1 MNKNIVSRKVGYP
14 KREVDVLERAS
25 LQVQSI
31 YDRAATMA
39 KQYYLSID
47 LSYPTAFQQVPR
59 TYFQKWIYTIKGW
72 KFLGS
77 EYTPE
82 STENPSTI
90 TDVKTRLNLL
100 EFHPSSDLSSSTS
113 ENTITSLIS
122 LCLQALIW
130 SQYEEIRLLH
140 PFLGEDS
147 FYSEEELDIIA
158 AYFVPTYFSE
168 RPLRTCGK
176 AYRKRNLS
184 IPIYQENLRTS
195 SVVYSAESEM
205 VEKCLTTG
213 VYISDRQFKG
223 LGPYIKNRSGTR
235 IFMQAAVE

>member
-1 MNKNIVSRKVGYP
+1 MNKIIVSRKVGYA
-14 KREVDVLERAS
+14 KHEVDVLERAS

-39 KQYYLSID
+39 KQYYLSLD
-47 LSYPTAFQQVPR
+47 LSYPTALGQFPR

-72 KFLGS
+72 KYIGS
-77 EYTPE
+77 EYLAE
-82 STENPSTI
+82 SNDKCSTI
-90 TDVKTRLNLL
+90 TDVISDLNLL
-100 EFHPSSDLSSSTS
+100 EFHSSSEPSADTS
-113 ENTITSLIS
+113 KTVTSLVS

-130 SQYEEIRLLH
+130 SQYEKIRLLH

-168 RPLRTCGK
+168 KPLRSCGK
-176 AYRKRNLS
+176 TYRKRNMT

-195 SVVYSAESEM
+195 SVVYSGEIGT
-205 VEKCLTTG
+205 VEERLTTG
-213 VYISDRQFKG
+213 VYISDLQFKG
-223 LGPYIKNRSGTR
+223 LEPYIRNRSGTR

>member
-1 MNKNIVSRKVGYP
+1 MNKMFVSRKVGYP
-14 KREVDVLERAS
+14 KYEVDVLERAS

-39 KQYYLSID
+39 KHYYLSLD
-47 LSYPTAFQQVPR
+47 LSYPNALQQVSR

-72 KFLGS
+72 KFIGS

-82 STENPSTI
+82 STENDSTI
-90 TDVKTRLNLL
+90 TPLM
-100 EFHPSSDLSSSTS
+100 
-113 ENTITSLIS
+113 S

-140 PFLGEDS
+140 PFLGEES

-176 AYRKRNLS
+176 PYRKRNLS

-195 SVVYSAESEM
+195 SLVYSGESEM
-205 VEKCLTTG
+205 IEERLTTG

>member
-1 MNKNIVSRKVGYP
+1 MNKIIVSRKVGYP
-14 KREVDVLERAS
+14 KHEVDVLERAS

-39 KQYYLSID
+39 KHYYLSLD
-47 LSYPTAFQQVPR
+47 LSYPNAALQQVPR

-72 KFLGS
+72 KFIGS

-82 STENPSTI
+82 STENHSTI
-90 TDVKTRLNLL
+90 A
-100 EFHPSSDLSSSTS
+100 P
-113 ENTITSLIS
+113 LIS

-168 RPLRTCGK
+168 RPLLTSGK

-195 SVVYSAESEM
+195 SVVYSGKSGM
-205 VEKCLTTG
+205 VEERLTTG
-213 VYISDRQFKG
+213 VYI
-223 LGPYIKNRSGTR
+223 RS
-235 IFMQAAVE
+235 AV